1 VRSQS
6 STATPLLHLL
16 YLTAITTS
24 LTISDCL
31 NYSLQEELQS
41 LSPKSELWLGESAA
55 CAGGGVAGVTNAF
68 EGVLWYVD
76 AV

>member
-1 VRSQS
+1 MIL
-6 STATPLLHLL
+6 ALL
-16 YLTAITTS
+16 AG
-24 LTISDCL
+24 L
-31 NYSLQEELQS
+31 NCSPQEELQS